1 MKKITIPIG
10 ECDIE
15 MFEKLIYSGYDNFTW
30 TFETDGG
37 EAIDVEFIKDEG
49 ENE

>member
-15 MFEKLIYSGYDNFTW
+15 MFEKLIHSGYDNFTW
-30 TFETDGG
+30 TFETDDG
-37 EAIDVEFIKDEG
+37 EAVDVEFTKE
-49 ENE
+49 EEEL